1 MITNGNVILI
11 ISRGELRIRVTS
23 HFLCEISD
31 VFNAMLNGNFAE
43 GIRLRNQSESEPTSI
58 PLPEDSGKAMAH
70 ALKTLYG
77 ADPSM
82 LQLSPS
88 EIKAVALIADKYN
101 MTARFAMAGT
111 AWMARIPAMA
121 EDRWKM
127 TVAAYWL
134 GLQEPFRVMSQ
145 AYLEKI
151 NHADIFRLANETA
164 DVALGLKLGMAL
176 LLLHNALRESTI
188 HREGGLCLR
197 CFRIS
202 KNDPLGMQPG
212 CPFPTS
218 HRIGG

>member
-11 ISRGELRIRVTS
+11 VGRGGLRIRVTS

-58 PLPEDSGKAMAH
+58 PLPEDSGKAMVH

-82 LQLSPS
+82 LQLSSS

-151 NHADIFRLANETA
+151 NHAEIFRLANETA
-164 DVALGLKLGMAL
+164 DVALGLKLGSKSSLM
-176 LLLHNALRESTI
+176 HWSTRTN
-188 HREGGLCLR
+188 H
-197 CFRIS
+197 
-202 KNDPLGMQPG
+202 
-212 CPFPTS
+212 
-218 HRIGG
+218 

>member
-11 ISRGELRIRVTS
+11 VGRGELRIRVTS

-43 GIRLRNQSESEPTSI
+43 GVSLRNQSGTEPTSI
-58 PLPEDSGKAMAH
+58 PLPEDSGRAMAH

-82 LQLSPS
+82 LQLNPS

-101 MTARFAMAGT
+101 MTARFAMA
-111 AWMARIPAMA
+111 

-127 TVAAYWL
+127 AVAAYWL
-134 GLQEPFRVMSQ
+134 GLQEPFRVMTQ

-164 DVALGLKLGMAL
+164 DVALGLKLGSKSSSM
-176 LLLHNALRESTI
+176 HWST
-188 HREGGLCLR
+188 R
-197 CFRIS
+197 
-202 KNDPLGMQPG
+202 
-212 CPFPTS
+212 TS
-218 HRIGG
+218 H